1 MDTVISVSVS
11 SPNRTIRSPTEDVLP
26 YAILLPQTN
35 IYSGPTTWKE
45 VYFSIVSPDLLL
57 FPF

>member
-1 MDTVISVSVS
+1 MDTVISVS
-11 SPNRTIRSPTEDVLP
+11 SPNRTIRSPTKDALP

-45 VYFSIVSPDLLL
+45 VYFSIVSPDL